1 MSPELAACGSPVSQ
15 RAISSP
21 PTQSALHESLAL
33 AERGV
38 EPRIAQRDAAFDA
51 GERDI
56 ALDGRELE

>member
-1 MSPELAACGSPVSQ
+1 MRQPAQPAGDLVAADPVGVHQ
-15 RAISSP
+15 C
-21 PTQSALHESLAL
+21 LAL

-38 EPRIAQRDAAFDA
+38 ESRITQRGAAFDA